1 MLEIPYN
8 FIVINHFLDLFILIF
23 VSLSLFYYILYK
35 YFKKEIFKIASLD
48 FKVFVSLLILAYINY
63 NGMYFVFP
71 ENILGLYKIWWFW
84 YFISVYFVVET
95 ILFLF
100 FSKKI
105 GFSINEVKKAIE
117 NEEREKEKEIK
128 KRRKEIKK
136 MENFI
141 SFLENELRFFEK
153 KDIKIRVRN
162 NNINYIKKDIKEFEE
177 AVVYK
182 KEEIEKI
189 KKNKTISK

>member
-1 MLEIPYN
+1 MLEIPYD

-23 VSLSLFYYILYK
+23 VSLSSFYYILYR
-35 YFKKEIFKIASLD
+35 YFKKEIFKIAVLD

-84 YFISVYFVVET
+84 YFVSVYFVIET

-105 GFSINEVKKAIE
+105 GFSIKAVKKAVE
-117 NEEREKEKEIK
+117 DREKEKEKEIK
-128 KRRKEIKK
+128 KKQKEIKK
-136 MENFI
+136 MEKFVF
-141 SFLENELRFFEK
+141 FLEKELRFFEK
-153 KDIKIRVRN
+153 KDVKIRVRN
-162 NNINYIKKDIKEFEE
+162 NDINYIKKDIKEFEE
-177 AVVYK
+177 AIVYK